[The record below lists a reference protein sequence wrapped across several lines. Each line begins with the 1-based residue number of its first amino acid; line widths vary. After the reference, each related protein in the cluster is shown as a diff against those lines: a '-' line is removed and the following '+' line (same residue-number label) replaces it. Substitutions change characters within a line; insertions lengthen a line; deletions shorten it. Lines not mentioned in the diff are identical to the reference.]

1 MSACS
6 WTMSAGYR
14 CWAVIHEYWVLTTKW
29 VLSIDWVLGPEYW
42 VLSTGSW
49 TLSIEHR
56 ASKIKCIECWVLCT
70 WELITECRAALSFE
84 CWVLSIEYW
93 ILGTESWA
101 LSTEY
106 WWLMTNT
113 EYWLQKAERWVMS
126 IQYWMLNTK
135 HIEYWAFGWVLGPEY
150 LVRST
155 GYRILSNEY

>member
-14 CWAVIHEYWVLTTKW
+14 CWAVSHEYWVLTTKW

-49 TLSIEHR
+49 TLSTEHR

-70 WELITECRAALSFE
+70 WELITECRAALSIE

-93 ILGTESWA
+93 ILSTESWA
-101 LSTEY
+101 LSAEY
-106 WWLMTNT
+106 WVLMIDDQHWVLITEGWALSHEYSVLNAQYEAYWVLSLWLST
-113 EYWLQKAERWVMS
+113 RSWVFG
-126 IQYWMLNTK
+126 TK
-135 HIEYWAFGWVLGPEY
+135 HWI
-150 LVRST
+150 
-155 GYRILSNEY
+155 SNT